1 MRRAAIGLI
10 LAGTGC
16 SERAVTRYYREAT
29 AGQTDR
35 VPMSPTPISGGS
47 STLTTDAG
55 SDDGPS
61 PNSGLP
67 FHFCQRIGSTPV
79 ARLGRVRRRLRE
91 IVRLSHLALMSGHD
105 YVLVGRKAALNLP
118 FARIAQDY
126 DAHRSADCR
135 TAGLLPPLDAARRDE
150 WWDYLLNYSNALAGC
165 PLVVTPLP
173 GGVDAFGPANT
184 GAIGIQHPL
193 LTELAAELLI
203 EQYLAAFTSGFELT
217 ASDASLVEVHLRSAA
232 AAQIQPGAS
241 DWTSRCGLD
250 AGRADSGAADA
261 GGAGAGNP

>member
-1 MRRAAIGLI
+1 M
-10 LAGTGC
+10 
-16 SERAVTRYYREAT
+16 TRYYREAT

-79 ARLGRVRRRLRE
+79 ARLGGL
-91 IVRLSHLALMSGHD
+91 L
-105 YVLVGRKAALNLP
+105 
-118 FARIAQDY
+118 RIAQDY